1 MSTSKVPVCEVC
13 GWAKSDCTCLK
24 IQDIRDIDW
33 VGDHHSDMLAGNW
46 QKVDRFVRQPGVSR
60 QEQLEALTLMG
71 RDGMGLDDDCTEA
84 ELDEY
89 LASPSEWPNLGR
101 VP

>member
-1 MSTSKVPVCEVC
+1 MK
-13 GWAKSDCTCLK
+13 L
-24 IQDIRDIDW
+24 QDIRDIRW

-60 QEQLEALTLMG
+60 EEQLEALTLMG
-71 RDGMGLDDDCTEA
+71 RDGMGLEEDCTEA

-89 LASPSEWPNLGR
+89 LAEASRWPDIEQARRSSRPGDLTR
-101 VP
+101 TH